1 MKENYVPVTKP
12 TNIYV
17 HKLHALSIDPEIL
30 IKQGPDLR
38 YLRWAIWRG
47 GHFLA
52 WTHFVELNMSRC
64 FFANQNS
71 LAEDEETIQIFSSKL
86 F

>member
-1 MKENYVPVTKP
+1 MM
-12 TNIYV
+12 
-17 HKLHALSIDPEIL
+17 HDALGLEHEPRTYQ
-30 IKQGPDLR
+30 QGPDLR
-38 YLRWAIWRG
+38 YLRCAIWRE

-52 WTHFVELNMSRC
+52 WAHFVESIISRC

>member
-1 MKENYVPVTKP
+1 MV
-12 TNIYV
+12 
-17 HKLHALSIDPEIL
+17 S
-30 IKQGPDLR
+30 KQGPDLR
-38 YLRWAIWRG
+38 YLRWAIWRE

-52 WTHFVELNMSRC
+52 WAHFVESNISRR

-71 LAEDEETIQIFSSKL
+71 LTEAEETIQIFSSKH